1 MSIPFWVLATLTVTL
16 AFTQLRTAT
25 RVRGYY
31 RPIDS
36 DVASERPPVTVLVA
50 LTRDAP
56 GLARR
61 LDALVQAT
69 RAGDLTHLGDQL
81 LLALESAD
89 DPAHAVAQQVR
100 RAHPTRDIGI
110 VLAGPTGA
118 GLGERRQLSAALAH
132 ANHALLAFMADD
144 VELERANLDEGIRL
158 ASVAGAGAVFAFP
171 YYAGDG
177 PLGGGLVAAYNN
189 YGFVPTMASLASQGA
204 PRFLID
210 GLWVTTRT
218 ALDVAGGLE
227 RHTRSLN
234 PDATIGEAMRAA
246 GRRNRP
252 MRRPVRRAHPALAP
266 LDGVHDV
273 LERLTQLRA
282 QGAVLYAMMALS
294 WNPLALALVAGLV
307 GWATPGI
314 AGAVAAAVV
323 GVTVLLRSSAVMLL
337 NRGVY
342 RALPRTRYLASTL
355 LFEAALAPWLV
366 VLAGLR
372 RHVVRRGRRYRIG
385 SGGEIV

>member
-1 MSIPFWVLATLTVTL
+1 MSIPFWVLATLAVTL
-16 AFTQLRTAT
+16 AFTQLRTAAQ
-25 RVRGYY
+25 VRGHY

-36 DVASERPPVTVLVA
+36 DVPSERPPVTVLVP
-50 LTRDAP
+50 LRRDTP

-61 LDALVQAT
+61 LDALVRAT

-81 LLALESAD
+81 LLALESVD
-89 DPAHAVAQQVR
+89 DPAHAVAQDVR
-100 RAHPTRDIGI
+100 RAHPTREIGI
-110 VLAGPTGA
+110 VLAGPPGER
-118 GLGERRQLSAALAH
+118 LGERHQLAVALTH

-158 ASVAGAGAVFAFP
+158 ASVPGAGAVFAIP
-171 YYAGDG
+171 YYAGNG
-177 PLGGGLVAAYNN
+177 PLGGGVVAAYNN
-189 YGFVPTMASLASQGA
+189 YGFVPTMASLATRGA

-227 RHTRSLN
+227 RHTRSLHA
-234 PDATIGEAMRAA
+234 DAAIGEAMRAA

-252 MRRPVRRAHPALAP
+252 MRRPVRRVHAALGP
-266 LDGVHDV
+266 LDGVRHV
-273 LERLTQLRA
+273 LERLTLLRA

-314 AGAVAAAVV
+314 AAGIAVGVV
-323 GVTVLLRSSAVMLL
+323 GVTVALRCSGVVLL

-342 RALPRTRYLASTL
+342 RRLPRTRYLASTL
-355 LFEAALAPWLV
+355 LFEAAVAPWLV
-366 VLAGLR
+366 VLAGFR
-372 RHVVRRGRRYRIG
+372 RHVVRGGHRYRIG
-385 SGGEIV
+385 AGGEIA